1 MKIVLLDRDGILNED
16 RADYVK
22 NPKELVLVPGVG
34 EAVARLNDAGLK
46 VAIVS
51 NQSAVGRGIISMS
64 MLEQINEKLLTELR
78 RAGARIDLF
87 LVCTD
92 APGPPSQRRK
102 PAPGMLHEALDHF
115 RMKPSDAVM
124 IGDQL
129 TDLQAAKAAG
139 VARYLVRTGKGAQ
152 TQAAGLPADI
162 LPVAVYDSLM
172 AAALSLA
179 PKA

>member
-1 MKIVLLDRDGILNED
+1 MKLVLLDRDGILNED

-22 NPKELVLVPGVG
+22 NPGELVMIPGVG
-34 EAVARLNDAGLK
+34 EAIAHLNNHGLK
-46 VAIVS
+46 IAIVS
-51 NQSAVGRGIISMS
+51 NQSAVGRGIITMA

-78 RAGARIDLF
+78 RGGARIDLF

-92 APGPPSQRRK
+92 APESASQRRK
-102 PAPGMLHEALDHF
+102 PGPGMLREAMTHF
-115 RMKPSDAVM
+115 RASPNEAVM

-129 TDLQAAKAAG
+129 SDMRAAKAAG
-139 VARYLVRTGKGAQ
+139 CARFLVRSGKGAQ

-172 AAALSLA
+172 EAAVSLV